1 VRLVFASLPG
11 ATTKAVGCGVMANKH
26 QPFDD
31 HTLQLLNAAVWF
43 VEQRQPAVGVLE
55 IRLENPGERVVNSS
69 VETNGP
75 PLACLAPL
83 AALTTTHSGGANRG

>member
-43 VEQRQPAVGVLE
+43 VEQRQPATGMLE